1 MGAGAKAS
9 AFLNEKLNK
18 KYDRQGHRVG
28 FRATRQI
35 KGDKMSEI
43 VSRPRQDLLLGI
55 AGIAT
60 EKIIDIEFV
69 FESLEQA
76 LVKIAKQKYGEEWN
90 IDVKIDRKNGAIM
103 VKRLFEVIADED
115 KNKVEDPETG
125 EKGYNA
131 FEQLTVKEAE
141 KYSDNPKVGDIVFDR
156 LPEPEFGRM
165 AFQTA
170 KQIMTARV
178 RDAEKGRQYEEF
190 KDNIGD
196 IISGVVKRNEYGN
209 VFLDINGKAEGFLRS
224 NELIPGERLQ
234 VGDRVRALILDV
246 VRSNSQPQII
256 LTRTHPMFME
266 RLFFQEVPEIYEGL
280 IRIRSV
286 ARAPGSH
293 AKISVSTDDPSI
305 DPVGMTVGIK
315 GTRIQPVIN
324 ECFGEKIDV
333 ILYSDDPAPYI
344 VNAMSPAKIA
354 RIVVDEDT
362 HTAIVVVN
370 EDQQSLAIGRRGQ
383 NVRLAS
389 QLTGWNIDVMN
400 EQQEQEH
407 RAKETKE
414 KTELFMTGL
423 DIDDMVAK
431 ILIGEGF
438 RTIEEIAFV
447 DLSEL
452 SSIEGFDGDL
462 AGELQNRAKAFIQKK
477 ETEYINQAKEL
488 KIEDSLRDFGSIK
501 RETILELGRNAIR
514 SIEDLADLASDELV
528 QMLGEDNM
536 SEHLAGRIIMK
547 AREIAY
553 NIGTEE
559 EEVNN

>member
-1 MGAGAKAS
+1 
-9 AFLNEKLNK
+9 
-18 KYDRQGHRVG
+18 
-28 FRATRQI
+28 
-35 KGDKMSEI
+35 MSEI
-43 VSRPRQDLLLGI
+43 VSMPRQDLLLGI
-55 AGIAT
+55 KSIAA
-60 EKIIDIEFV
+60 EKIIDEEIV

-76 LVKIAKQKYGEEWN
+76 IVKIAKQKSGEEWN
-90 IDVKIDRKNGAIM
+90 IDVKIDRKNGAI
-103 VKRLFEVIADED
+103 VVRRLFDIIADSD
-115 KNKVEDPETG
+115 KSG
-125 EKGYNA
+125 EEYNA
-131 FEQLTVKEAE
+131 FTMLTADEAKRYSE
-141 KYSDNPKVGDIVFDR
+141 KPEAGDVVSDR
-156 LPEPEFGRM
+156 LPEPDFGRM

-196 IISGVVKRNEYGN
+196 IVSGVVKRNEYGN
-209 VFLDINGKAEGFLRS
+209 VFIDINGKAEGYLRTM
-224 NELIPGERLQ
+224 ELIPGERLQ

-246 VRSNSQPQII
+246 VRSNSQPQIL

-293 AKISVSTDDPSI
+293 AKIAVSTDDPSI

-324 ECFGEKIDV
+324 ECHGEKIDV

-344 VNAMSPAKIA
+344 VNAISPAKVA

-389 QLTGWNIDVMN
+389 QLTGWNIDIMN

-414 KTELFMTGL
+414 KTELFMAGL
-423 DIDDMVAK
+423 DVDDMVAK

-447 DLSEL
+447 DISEL
-452 SSIEGFDGDL
+452 ANIEGFDGDL
-462 AGELQNRAKAFIQKK
+462 AAEMQERAKAFIAKK
-477 ETEYINQAKEL
+477 EKEYLEQAAEL
-488 KIEDSLRDFGSIK
+488 KIEESLRDFGFIK
-501 RETILELGRNAIR
+501 REVILTLGRNGVR
-514 SIEDLADLASDELV
+514 SIEDLADLDTAELIAI
-528 QMLGEDNM
+528 LGEDNM
-536 SEHLAGRIIMK
+536 SDHLAGRIIMK

-553 NIGTEE
+553 NIGVEE
-559 EEVNN
+559 EAREETQEEAQAE